1 MKYIL
6 LLLLPTLF
14 LRGADVPVLNS
25 NLEVVLPDGTVVGD
39 IVTSTANT
47 LQARTDGV
55 KPLVSLVELKE
66 AVRLHI
72 EGLKKSH
79 AETLASVTA
88 EKTKAEATLKTVVES
103 IKPAVSQL
111 ETAETEE
118 GKSGRGEKFKR
129 LGAIRKQVEAIVTT
143 ANTAADDKERV
154 EVEAQIDVLK
164 SKLKTLKKSAP

>member
-55 KPLVSLVELKE
+55 KPLF
-66 AVRLHI
+66 AH
-72 EGLKKSH
+72 
-79 AETLASVTA
+79 T
-88 EKTKAEATLKTVVES
+88 
-103 IKPAVSQL
+103 
-111 ETAETEE
+111 
-118 GKSGRGEKFKR
+118 
-129 LGAIRKQVEAIVTT
+129 
-143 ANTAADDKERV
+143 
-154 EVEAQIDVLK
+154 
-164 SKLKTLKKSAP
+164 